1 LTGATYSGG
10 QASDGGISIAHLSGS
25 GNKFTSKKVKSEYHV
40 IKTRFNN
47 ISYII
52 SCKI

>member
-1 LTGATYSGG
+1 LTDAKYSGG
-10 QASDGGISIAHLSGS
+10 QATDGGISIGKVS
-25 GNKFTSKKVKSEYHV
+25 GNGYKIIGKQVKSEYHV

>member
-1 LTGATYSGG
+1 LTGATNSGG
-10 QASDGGISIAHLSGS
+10 QATDGGISIGQYSGS
-25 GNKFTSKKVKSEYHV
+25 GKIIGKQVKSEYHV